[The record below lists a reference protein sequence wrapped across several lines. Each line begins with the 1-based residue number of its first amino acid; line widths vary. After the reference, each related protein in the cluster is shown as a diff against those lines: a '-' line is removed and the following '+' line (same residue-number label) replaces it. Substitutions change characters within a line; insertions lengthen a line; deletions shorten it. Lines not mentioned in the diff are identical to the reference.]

1 MNKRKPVMA
10 DKLYHNEVVE
20 LQELRKDKSL
30 YLAKIRELKV
40 KNRSMK
46 IEINCLRAKVEANDL
61 TDKEIVA
68 ETVRRLREGL

>member
-1 MNKRKPVMA
+1 MA

-30 YLAKIRELKV
+30 YLARIRELEV

-46 IEINCLRAKVEANDL
+46 IEINCLRAKVEAYEM
-61 TDKEIVA
+61 TDKEIVT
-68 ETVRRLREGL
+68 ETIRKLKEGLD